1 MTAAS
6 GAPRRLT
13 VLELDTE
20 RGWRGGERQLLWHAQ
35 VLTRLGHR
43 ALIAA
48 RPNEPLAQRA
58 TALGIPVFH
67 VSPAMELDPRAAWA
81 LRRVIRRERVDIVHS
96 HTAHGVA
103 LGAMGCL
110 GTQAKLVITRHSDFR
125 PRANVVTRWKYS
137 RVDALI
143 AISSASKNAM
153 IASGMS
159 PNSITIVRGGSDQ
172 SQPIMPASASTLA
185 SLGAVHGSLVV
196 VQVSQL
202 VQHKDPLTFVA
213 AIDAARARTPSLR
226 AILVGDGPLRP
237 SVERA
242 VAEKGLAEYLR
253 VAGYRTDA
261 DALLAAADVVTLSS
275 EEDAL
280 PSVLF
285 DALFCGKPICATSA
299 GGVPEIIEDKVSGLL
314 SPVGNGAALGES
326 IARVVN
332 NPALARALSVGAR
345 ARANEFSI
353 ERSVAR
359 TIAVYERV
367 IGAPLVG
374 AVHDN

>member
-13 VLELDTE
+13 VLELDTD

-253 VAGYRTDA
+253 VAGYRTDG

>member
-1 MTAAS
+1 VTAAPA
-6 GAPRRLT
+6 APRRLT

-35 VLTRLGHR
+35 VLARLGHR

-58 TALGIPVFH
+58 QALGIPVFEI
-67 VSPAMELDPRAAWA
+67 SPAMELDPRAAWT

-103 LGAMGCL
+103 LGAMACL
-110 GTQAKLVITRHSDFR
+110 GTTAKLVITRHSDFR
-125 PRANVVTRWKYS
+125 PRANLGTRWKYG

-143 AISSASKNAM
+143 AISSASRNAM

-172 SQPIMPASASTLA
+172 SSPIQPATPPTLA
-185 SLGAVHGSLVV
+185 SLGAAMGSPLV

-213 AIDAARARTPSLR
+213 AIDAARARVPSLR
-226 AILVGDGPLRP
+226 AILVGDGPLRA

-242 VAEKGLAEYLR
+242 VADRGLGEHLR

-285 DALFCGKPICATSA
+285 DGLFCGKPICATAA
-299 GGVPEIIEDKVSGLL
+299 GGVPEIIEDNVSGLL
-314 SPVGNGAALGES
+314 SPVGDGAALGES
-326 IARVVN
+326 IARVID
-332 NPALARALSVGAR
+332 NPALARALSAGAR
-345 ARANEFSI
+345 ARAPEFSI
-353 ERSVAR
+353 ERSVGR

-367 IGAPLVG
+367 IGRPILG
-374 AVHDN
+374 AMHDN